1 MSNIINAFWIVISA
15 ILFASAVCL
24 AVAFVIM
31 ACKMAYEDK
40 QKRQLQFNTLS
51 RCKMHRTTRV
61 LLAKDAKFPK
71 RARYAGSF
79 R

>member
-1 MSNIINAFWIVISA
+1 METVINAFWIVISA
-15 ILFASAVCL
+15 ILFASAVCFV
-24 AVAFVIM
+24 VAFVVM

-40 QKRQLQFNTLS
+40 KRQLQFNTLS
-51 RCKMHRTTRV
+51 RCEMHRTTRV

-71 RARYAGSF
+71 RARYLGSM

>member
-1 MSNIINAFWIVISA
+1 MTNIINAFWIVISA

-24 AVAFVIM
+24 AVAFVVM

-51 RCKMHRTTRV
+51 RCEMRHATRV
-61 LLAKDAKFPK
+61 LLAKDTKIPK

>member
-24 AVAFVIM
+24 AVAFVVM
-31 ACKMAYEDK
+31 ACKMAHEDK
-40 QKRQLQFNTLS
+40 KRQLQFNTLS
-51 RCKMHRTTRV
+51 RYELHATTRV
-61 LLAKDAKFPK
+61 LLAKDAKIPK
-71 RARYAGSF
+71 RARYMGSM

>member
-1 MSNIINAFWIVISA
+1 METIANVFWIVISA
-15 ILFASAVCL
+15 ILFASAVCF
-24 AVAFVIM
+24 AVAFVVM

-51 RCKMHRTTRV
+51 RCEMHRTTRV
-61 LLAKDAKFPK
+61 LLAKDAKFPR
-71 RARYAGSF
+71 RARYLGSM